1 MLLGCRLFN
10 LDFFTPP
17 SFWKY
22 LSLKYGKNEII
33 DTWNFFGKFKLTIK
47 IFLTMRCSCFCQ
59 SHSPSYVKKWNT
71 KASVF
76 SNEGWEGHCFSLSL
90 GSPQDGS
97 IEIERCLGRLADGTS
112 KCLKTIPVYNKESVV
127 LYAVLGHDIQQAES
141 MSCYDLFFN
150 CAQAFNQ
157 KIPCFLL

>member
-1 MLLGCRLFN
+1 MFKNTFFGISKERMNGFSGMISLVCSPKCYLAVDFLISI
-10 LDFFTPP
+10 FFTPP

-33 DTWNFFGKFKLTIK
+33 DTWNFFGKFKLIVK
-47 IFLTMRCSCFCQ
+47 IFLKMRCSCFCQ
-59 SHSPSYVKKWNT
+59 SHSHSYVKKWNT

-76 SNEGWEGHCFSLSL
+76 FNEGREGHCFSLSL
-90 GSPQDGS
+90 SSPQDGS

-127 LYAVLGHDIQQAES
+127 LHAVLGYNI
-141 MSCYDLFFN
+141 
-150 CAQAFNQ
+150 
-157 KIPCFLL
+157 